1 MFKKTHHFD
10 KQHILFAILRKE
22 SIPNSEFSLYQ
33 KEVDFLIITSFSQSL
48 NQDHKWR
55 KTQFRIACLVN
66 WMTKSSTVF
75 FFIWDKLQND
85 VVMIPTQWYLDARTN
100 RNSKGRIRFEN
111 LLLASGNS
119 DVVIPINKINHWCL
133 VFLKNGVGVWYNSLE
148 FQEADHEVIETVE
161 SVIQIKRW
169 FHLQGRKQTN
179 SIDCGVHMLATAW
192 NLCQRSE
199 STKSTTICQLR
210 YWIAS
215 HCARIKIDRNQTKP
229 KICKPAKT
237 NRLAKRTV
245 KKISC
250 ASNYWKKN
258 LNIKVNSITILIIL
272 LDVIFILLWKY
283 YWNK

>member
-1 MFKKTHHFD
+1 
-10 KQHILFAILRKE
+10 
-22 SIPNSEFSLYQ
+22 
-33 KEVDFLIITSFSQSL
+33 
-48 NQDHKWR
+48 
-55 KTQFRIACLVN
+55 
-66 WMTKSSTVF
+66 MTKDSIQNCLFGKLNDEIVNGF
-75 FFIWDKLQND
+75 LFYMRHKLQDD
-85 VVMIPTQWYLDARTN
+85 VVIILTQWYLDARTN

-119 DVVIPINKINHWCL
+119 DVVIPINKINNWCL
-133 VFLKNGVGVWYNSLE
+133 VCIKNGVGVLYDSLE
-148 FQEADHEVIETVE
+148 FQEADHEVIESVE
-161 SVIQIKRW
+161 SVIQTKSW
-169 FHLQGRKQTN
+169 FHLQGRKQTS

-272 LDVIFILLWKY
+272 LDVIFILL
-283 YWNK
+283 